1 MAIGNSTDRFNG
13 VIASLAVKVR
23 CVVGVE
29 VDVPTLD
36 GITNPY
42 SGVNIADGDRVLL
55 TAQTDPIENGIWDA
69 RIDGAWTRAAD
80 WDGNR
85 DVEKGSTVWAGQQT
99 GDDKLWQCQTAGI
112 ILPGSTAV
120 SITELLNPENIGL
133 GGITV
138 EDEGTPLATN
148 ADTLDF
154 VGAGVDATGVGTTKT
169 ITIPGADGGFQGL
182 GLWRYR
188 TATGSN
194 PSAGQMQ
201 FNNTTIESATEMYVN
216 ETNDGSTDM
225 TAFLD
230 LIVADDLIYVQVQV
244 DSTQFVAVQVGT
256 PSKATGVYTFPIQLV
271 EAQGTAPS
279 NNTTVAIVAS
289 SSGASGGGGG
299 VTVEDE
305 GTPLVTIADT
315 LDFVGAGV
323 TASGAGG
330 TKTISIPGGGGGGV
344 VVEDEGTP
352 LATTADT
359 LNFVGAGVTATG
371 AGLTK
376 TITIP
381 GGGADPEKLVDPSA
395 NDAVV
400 AQGGGTVGIRSIG
413 NTDAEN
419 RDLEWQHQDGTTR
432 FSIGQEFSTAMIFR
446 HHITGEP
453 MIFRVGVGGGN
464 RDRLR
469 LDGNQSTGGVLIY
482 AAASSVKLET
492 FPEGAKVRNGCLFIQ
507 QQAAQ
512 EANQSGFGQLFVD
525 SADDALHYITEAGVD
540 FDLTAGGGGGMVTG
554 ISKNSGANVN
564 AANRSVLN
572 FIEGSNI
579 TLTIADDAGGDEVDI
594 TIAAAGGGGGM
605 VTGVSLNGGAN
616 INAADRSVL
625 NFIEGSSKLDL
636 VITDDAGGDEVDIS
650 VDVVEANIDHDA
662 LTNFLAAEHIDWAV
676 TGAENIHADRLPAP
690 GQTFTMVTPISIS
703 FGGDDSWATISDA
716 TLAAAGATHALI
728 KCYASIAP
736 TASALATQ
744 VIHLRET
751 GSAIAKATS
760 NRAVEARAEDSS
772 GLGAGSDTNDA
783 WVELNA
789 NEDFDILQDQ
799 TGTGTSINQAWI
811 IGYMA

>member
-36 GITNPY
+36 GIANPY

-55 TAQTDPIENGIWDA
+55 TAQTDPILNGIWDA
-69 RIDGAWTRAAD
+69 RADGAWTRAAD

-85 DVEKGSTVWAGQQT
+85 DVEKGSTIWAGQQT
-99 GDDKLWQCQTAGI
+99 GDDKLWQCQTAGV

-120 SITELLNPENIGL
+120 SITELLNPENIGVA
-133 GGITV
+133 GIIV
-138 EDEGTPLATN
+138 EDEGTPLATA

-154 VGAGVDATGVGTTKT
+154 VGAGVDATGIGTTKT
-169 ITIPGADGGFQGL
+169 ITIPGATPG
-182 GLWRYR
+182 
-188 TATGSN
+188 
-194 PSAGQMQ
+194 
-201 FNNTTIESATEMYVN
+201 VN
-216 ETNDGSTDM
+216 
-225 TAFLD
+225 
-230 LIVADDLIYVQVQV
+230 
-244 DSTQFVAVQVGT
+244 
-256 PSKATGVYTFPIQLV
+256 
-271 EAQGTAPS
+271 
-279 NNTTVAIVAS
+279 
-289 SSGASGGGGG
+289 
-299 VTVEDE
+299 VEDE
-305 GTPLVTIADT
+305 GTPLATVADT

-323 TASGAGG
+323 VASGVGG
-330 TKTISIPGGGGGGV
+330 TKTITIAGGGGGGGV
-344 VVEDEGTP
+344 IVEDEGVP

-359 LNFVGAGVTATG
+359 LDFVGAGVTATG

-381 GGGADPEKLVDPSA
+381 GGAGVVTQLEDGAG
-395 NDAVV
+395 NIAVIG
-400 AQGGGTVGIRSIG
+400 QGGGTIGIRSTG

-512 EANQSGFGQLFVD
+512 EANQAGFGQLFVD

-540 FDLTAGGGGGMVTG
+540 FNLTTGGGGGMVTG

-572 FIEGSNI
+572 FIEGANI

-594 TIAAAGGGGGM
+594 TIAAAGAAAEVNDLSAA
-605 VTGVSLNGGAN
+605 VTWVNVPDAN
-616 INAADRSVL
+616 ITVGSVTQHVASI
-625 NFIEGSSKLDL
+625 N
-636 VITDDAGGDEVDIS
+636 
-650 VDVVEANIDHDA
+650 HDG
-662 LTNFLAAEHIDWAV
+662 LLNFLAAEHIDWAV
-676 TGAENIHADRLPAP
+676 TGAEDIHADRLPAP
-690 GQTFTMVTPISIS
+690 SGSTFVMVTPVSIS
-703 FGGDDSWATISDA
+703 FGGDDTWATISNA
-716 TLAAAGATHALI
+716 ALASAGATHALI
-728 KCYASIAP
+728 KCFCQIAP
-736 TASALATQ
+736 TGGNFATQ

-760 NRAVEARAEDSS
+760 NRAAIAAGEDAPTNLDAS
-772 GLGAGSDTNDA
+772 ADTNDA
-783 WVELNA
+783 WVELDGNQ
-789 NEDFDILQDQ
+789 DFDILQDQ

-811 IGYMA
+811 VGYMA

>member
-29 VDVPTLD
+29 VDVATLD

-69 RIDGAWTRAAD
+69 RADGAWTRAAD

-99 GDDKLWQCQTAGI
+99 GDDKLWQCQTAGV

-154 VGAGVDATGVGTTKT
+154 VGAGVVASGVGATKT
-169 ITIPGADGGFQGL
+169 ITIDGAGGGFQGL
-182 GLWRYR
+182 GIWRYR
-188 TATGSN
+188 TAVTSN
-194 PSAGQMQ
+194 PSSGQMQ
-201 FNNTTIESATEMYVN
+201 FDDLTIDNATEMYVN
-216 ETNDGSTDM
+216 ETNDGGTDM

-230 LIVADDLIYVQVQV
+230 LILADDLMYVQIQT
-244 DSTQFVAVQVGT
+244 DSSQFIVVQVGA
-256 PSKATGVYTFPIQLV
+256 PSKATGVYTFPIQEV
-271 EAQGTAPS
+271 EGQGSGPS
-279 NNTTVAIVAS
+279 NNTTVAIITS
-289 SSGASGGGGG
+289 HGATPGGGGGG

-305 GTPLVTIADT
+305 GTPLATIADT

-323 TASGAGG
+323 TASGVGG
-330 TKTISIPGGGGGGV
+330 
-344 VVEDEGTP
+344 
-352 LATTADT
+352 
-359 LNFVGAGVTATG
+359 
-371 AGLTK
+371 TK

-400 AQGGGTVGIRSIG
+400 AQGGGTVGIRSVG

-540 FDLTAGGGGGMVTG
+540 FDLTAGGGGGGMVTG

-564 AANRSVLN
+564 AADRSVLN
-572 FIEGSNI
+572 FIEGANI
-579 TLTIADDAGGDEVDI
+579 TLTITDDAGGDEVDI
-594 TIAAAGGGGGM
+594 TIAAAGAAAEVNDLSAA
-605 VTGVSLNGGAN
+605 VTWVNVPNAN
-616 INAADRSVL
+616 ITVGSVTQHVA
-625 NFIEGSSKLDL
+625 S
-636 VITDDAGGDEVDIS
+636 
-650 VDVVEANIDHDA
+650 IDHDG
-662 LTNFLAAEHIDWAV
+662 LLNFLAAEHIDWAV
-676 TGAENIHADRLPAP
+676 TGAEDIHVDRLPAP
-690 GQTFTMVTPISIS
+690 VVPGSTFTMITPVVIT
-703 FGGDDSWATISDA
+703 FGGDDTWETISNA
-716 TLAAAGATHALI
+716 ALASAGATHALI
-728 KCYASIAP
+728 KCFCQIAP
-736 TASALATQ
+736 TAGAFATQ
-744 VIHLRET
+744 IIHLRET
-751 GSAIAKATS
+751 GSAISKATS
-760 NRAVEARAEDSS
+760 NRACIAGEEDTSAV
-772 GLGAGSDTNDA
+772 GITTDTNDA
-783 WVELNA
+783 WVELDGNQ
-789 NEDFDILQDQ
+789 DFDILQDQ
-799 TGTGTSINQAWI
+799 TGVGSQIHQAWI